1 MSMTLEEKSTK
12 YIQKKIKEKPEF
24 GIILLGNQFHPL
36 VQEIKNPICIPYEEI
51 PNFTKVYGKFI
62 SGDIEGKKV
71 LFLIEPFSSYYEDE
85 EEYTPFPLVMCKN
98 MGIDKLIL
106 INISGGV
113 NPNYKTGDVMF
124 VKDHI
129 NLFPESPNMK
139 KFMKNNFLGITEP
152 YDQKMLE
159 MAENIAMN
167 HNIIIQKGVY
177 VAYPY
182 PHYKTHAE
190 YAMIRSMGGD
200 SVGMS
205 NIVSSVITARCMD
218 LRVFAISIMMGLSEQ
233 KESSES
239 IHLMKS
245 FFQETE
251 KSIPLLILI
260 VKEFIKLCF

>member
-1 MSMTLEEKSTK
+1 MTLEEKSTK

-24 GIILLGNQFHPL
+24 GIILLGNQFHQL
-36 VQEIKNPICIPYEEI
+36 VHEIKNPICIPYEDI
-51 PNFTKVYGKFI
+51 PNFTKVNGKFI
-62 SGDIEGKKV
+62 SGDIEGKNV
-71 LFLIEPFSSYYEDE
+71 LFLIEHSSYYYED
-85 EEYTPFPLVMCKN
+85 EYTPFPLVMCKN
-98 MGIDKLIL
+98 MGIEKLIL
-106 INISGGV
+106 INISGVV
-113 NPNYKTGDVMF
+113 NPNYKTGDVML

-139 KFMKNNFLGITEP
+139 KFMKNNFLRITEP
-152 YDQKMLE
+152 YYDQKMLD

-200 SVGMS
+200 CVGMS
-205 NIVSSVITARCMD
+205 NIISYVITAKCMD
-218 LRVFAISIMMGLSEQ
+218 LRVFAISIMMGLYEQ
-233 KESSES
+233 NESSDS

-245 FFQETE
+245 FFQETK

>member
-1 MSMTLEEKSTK
+1 MSMTLEEKSTR

-24 GIILLGNQFHPL
+24 GIVLLGNQFHQL
-36 VQEIKNPICIPYEEI
+36 IHEIKNPICIPYEDI
-51 PNFTKVYGKFI
+51 PNLTKVNGKFI
-62 SGDIEGKKV
+62 SGNIEGKKV
-71 LFLIEPFSSYYEDE
+71 LFLIEPFSSYEED
-85 EEYTPFPLVMCKN
+85 EYTPSPIVMCKN
-98 MGIDKLIL
+98 MGIEKLIL

-113 NPNYKTGDVMF
+113 NPNYKAGDVML

-129 NLFPESPNMK
+129 NLFPESHNMK

-200 SVGMS
+200 CVGMS
-205 NIVSSVITARCMD
+205 NIVSYVITARYMD
-218 LRVFAISIMMGLSEQ
+218 LRVFAISIIMGLSEQ
-233 KESSES
+233 KESSDS

-260 VKEFIKLCF
+260 VKEFIKLC